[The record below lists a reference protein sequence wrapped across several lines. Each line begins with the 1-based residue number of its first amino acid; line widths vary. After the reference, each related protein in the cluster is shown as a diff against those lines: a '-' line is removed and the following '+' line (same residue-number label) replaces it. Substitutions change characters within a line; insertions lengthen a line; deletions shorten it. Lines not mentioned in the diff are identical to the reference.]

1 MAKRSFSIFL
11 DDSDREFNIYFEE
24 TIGVLMEEQVTK
36 IVVVYLDEKGQMS
49 VNMQVVPLSTVK
61 DIMDKIKDEKIV

>member
-1 MAKRSFSIFL
+1 
-11 DDSDREFNIYFEE
+11 
-24 TIGVLMEEQVTK
+24 MEEQVTK